1 MQPIVWIAW
10 VAGLERLRLVFT
22 RDELLAVARVK
33 PLGGVV
39 PMRFG
44 GAAIDSR
51 EVRRGELFVAL
62 KGEHTDGHLYIEA
75 AVRAGASAVLCARP
89 DDYAIA
95 RGVPQ
100 VVVHD
105 PLDTL
110 QQLAH
115 QHLLRQ
121 PETKVIAI
129 AGSNGKTSVK
139 EASASLLAHMAPILK
154 TEGNLNTETGVPI
167 SLLRLTPEHR
177 FAVIEMGAQRV
188 GEVALLCR
196 IAPPHIGV
204 VTVVGPEHLE
214 FFGSMENV
222 IRAEGEVVAALQ
234 PDGIAILNH
243 DDKQVRKMR
252 KRTRA
257 TVVYY
262 GHEQGVTVRARHVA
276 GDPLTGLDFTLVSGK
291 SHNRVRL
298 NIPGEH
304 AVTTAL
310 AAAAVALSCGLNL
323 QTVAAGL
330 GEIRPAKRRGEIKI
344 GVQGSTIVDDS
355 YNANRQS
362 ALAAVALLRQAALPD
377 GARRWFVFGDML
389 ELGTFSPQEHAAVGE
404 AACQGIDEL
413 VLVGTE
419 VKATAE
425 AARRSG
431 MPAERIH
438 LFEARLADRA
448 ALAQAHQQAAA
459 YVRTHIRA
467 GDLVLVK
474 GSLGA
479 SMDAVVAELSE
490 HGHARRTRSDI
501 SARLR
506 ILGQ

>member
-1 MQPIVWIAW
+1 M
-10 VAGLERLRLVFT
+10 FT
-22 RDELLAVARVK
+22 RDELLAVTRVK

-39 PMRFG
+39 PLRFA
-44 GAAIDSR
+44 GAAVDSR
-51 EVRRGELFVAL
+51 QVRRGELFVAL
-62 KGEHTDGHLYIEA
+62 KGERTDGHLYIEA

-89 DDYAIA
+89 DEYAMA

-100 VVVHD
+100 VVAHD

-115 QHLLRQ
+115 WHLMRQ

-129 AGSNGKTSVK
+129 AGSNGKTGVK
-139 EASASLLAHMAPILK
+139 EATAALLAHMAPTLK

-222 IRAEGEVVAALQ
+222 IRAEGEVVASLA
-234 PDGIAILNH
+234 PDGIAVLNH

-252 KRTRA
+252 KRTQAR
-257 TVVYY
+257 VVYY
-262 GHEQGVTVRARHVA
+262 GHAQEVDVRGRHVH
-276 GDPLTGLDFTLVSGK
+276 GEPLGGLDFTLVYGDE
-291 SHNRVRL
+291 HNRVRL
-298 NIPGEH
+298 QIPGMH

-310 AAAAVALSCGLNL
+310 AAAAVALACGMSVR
-323 QTVAAGL
+323 TVAAGL
-330 GEIRPAKRRGEIKI
+330 GEIRPAKRRGEIKD
-344 GVQGSTIVDDS
+344 GVNASKIVDDS

-362 ALAAVALLRQAALPD
+362 ALAAVALLQRAALPD
-377 GARRWFVFGDML
+377 GARRWFIFGDML
-389 ELGTFSPQEHAAVGE
+389 ELGHYAPEEHAAVGK
-404 AACQGIDEL
+404 AAAHGLDEL

-419 VKATAE
+419 VAATAE
-425 AARRSG
+425 AARKGG
-431 MPAERIH
+431 MPDERIH
-438 LFEARLADRA
+438 LFAAQLDDHA

-459 YVRTHIRA
+459 YVRERIA
-467 GDLVLVK
+467 PGDLALVK

-479 SMDAVVAELSE
+479 GMDAVVSELLE
-490 HGHARRTRSDI
+490 HGHASRIRADI
-501 SARLR
+501 SAHLR
-506 ILGQ
+506 ILGQQGQA